1 MSEKKVNVIEEI
13 NRKLLNMNEQEKS
26 YLMGFLEGF
35 AAMAGVGDAG
45 RQSREAHAIS
55 IYNHAIVN
63 KGGR

>member
-35 AAMAGVGDAG
+35 AAMAGVGELMRRKTPRWAATRRG
-45 RQSREAHAIS
+45 RS
-55 IYNHAIVN
+55 
-63 KGGR
+63 

>member
-35 AAMAGVGDAG
+35 AAMVGVGDAG
-45 RQSREAHAIS
+45 RQSREA
-55 IYNHAIVN
+55 
-63 KGGR
+63 

>member
-35 AAMAGVGDAG
+35 AALVGTQ
-45 RQSREAHAIS
+45 RTREQES
-55 IYNHAIVN
+55 S
-63 KGGR
+63 